1 MIKGN
6 RQLLVETFTLN
17 MPTKQNITQSIKNNN
32 GRLLLTG
39 RLQFANKPNGNL
51 RIYPKSILQRQIN
64 KYQHKIKINASLGQC
79 DHPDSDSI
87 SLKNVAILIK
97 QVHWQGD
104 EVIGTIQLL
113 SNSIGRDMQALVEDG
128 VTLSI
133 SSRGMGSLVHKDG
146 YDYVEQDFQL
156 TGWDLVVQP
165 STQGA
170 SFYNRGLNRESIQT
184 KIQKLVQTKPAVK
197 QKETILSQ
205 LTSELLA
212 LLRAN
217 N

>member
-184 KIQKLVQTKPAVK
+184 KIQKLVQTKPAVN

>member
-64 KYQHKIKINASLGQC
+64 NYQHKIKINASLGQC

-97 QVHWQGD
+97 QVLWQGD

-165 STQGA
+165 STYQ
-170 SFYNRGLNRESIQT
+170 
-184 KIQKLVQTKPAVK
+184 
-197 QKETILSQ
+197 
-205 LTSELLA
+205 
-212 LLRAN
+212 
-217 N
+217 

>member
-133 SSRGMGSLVHKDG
+133 SSRGVGSLVHKDG

-184 KIQKLVQTKPAVK
+184 KIQKLVQTKPAVN